1 MANKSLRD
9 EVLEQMR
16 TLMAAGF
23 GFVAALAWNE
33 AIQAFLKALLP
44 RSGSS
49 LVGKFVYAILVTVVF
64 AVVAGRI
71 TKKDIGK

>member
-1 MANKSLRD
+1 MENKSLKQ
-9 EVLEQMR
+9 EVIEQMR

-44 RSGSS
+44 RPGSS
-49 LVGKFVYAILVTVVF
+49 LVGKFVYATLVTVVF
-64 AVVAGRI
+64 AIITARI
-71 TKKDIGK
+71 SKKDILK